1 MKRHAFDV
9 DVVPLRPGRSGHSRR
24 RTWRRPSLDWD
35 VAGPWF
41 FPVALIVLGVA
52 AIVGAVSGL
61 RPRRDAAADDDP
73 VEPPSSTTVGSGQRR
88 RLSDDASARR
98 RTADRGTPSAQP
110 QRPHLG
116 QREPGG

>member
-9 DVVPLRPGRSGHSRR
+9 VSFLFALVFGALAALYLAA
-24 RTWRRPSLDWD
+24 PSLDWD

-61 RPRRDAAADDDP
+61 RPRRDEAAADDP
-73 VEPPSSTTVGSGQRR
+73 AEP
-88 RLSDDASARR
+88 LSDRTVDAASD
-98 RTADRGTPSAQP
+98 TD
-110 QRPHLG
+110 
-116 QREPGG
+116 

>member
-9 DVVPLRPGRSGHSRR
+9 VSFLFALVFGALAALYLAA
-24 RTWRRPSLDWD
+24 PSLDWD

-61 RPRRDAAADDDP
+61 RPRRDEAAVDDP
-73 VEPPSSTTVGSGQRR
+73 AEPLPDRTV
-88 RLSDDASARR
+88 DAASA
-98 RTADRGTPSAQP
+98 TD
-110 QRPHLG
+110 
-116 QREPGG
+116 